1 MNLSMT
7 QLATIGNLWISH
19 LVEKNI
25 LEATWGVCV
34 VEGDNKLAYTSNG
47 VSLVL
52 LEGLME
58 EHMLS
63 YIHYLTLNI

>member
-1 MNLSMT
+1 M
-7 QLATIGNLWISH
+7 
-19 LVEKNI
+19 EKNI

-34 VEGDNKLAYTSNG
+34 IEGGDKLAYTSNG

-58 EHMLS
+58 EHMLT

>member
-1 MNLSMT
+1 MDFSMT
-7 QLATIGNLWISH
+7 QLATVGNLWVHH
-19 LVEKNI
+19 LVKTDI
-25 LEATWGVCV
+25 LDATWGGRVS
-34 VEGDNKLAYTSNG
+34 EKGDKLAYTSNG

-58 EHMLS
+58 EHMLT

>member
-7 QLATIGNLWISH
+7 QLATIGNLWIRH

-34 VEGDNKLAYTSNG
+34 IGGGGKLAYTSNG

-58 EHMLS
+58 EHMLT